1 MTRTDPGI
9 HVDARVE
16 RFLVR
21 NGRDASPRRPH
32 WSSSALWPDAS
43 ARRPYR
49 RNSLP
54 IWIVA
59 ALTLAI
65 LPRFAA
71 AEPLFTVDLF
81 VATDCPIANGY
92 APEIERL
99 HLAYREKGVAF
110 RLVFPDRDLAEDE
123 VRRHLADYGITAPF
137 VIDRDHAL
145 VKRAKATTTPEAVLF
160 DRTGG
165 ILYRGRIDNRY
176 SDLGD
181 RRGTVTELYLRDAL
195 DAVLSGKKP
204 PVPETVPIGCL
215 IES

>member
-1 MTRTDPGI
+1 MRRSLACLCLCLALAADPG
-9 HVDARVE
+9 
-16 RFLVR
+16 
-21 NGRDASPRRPH
+21 
-32 WSSSALWPDAS
+32 
-43 ARRPYR
+43 
-49 RNSLP
+49 
-54 IWIVA
+54 A
-59 ALTLAI
+59 AD
-65 LPRFAA
+65 PPAA
-71 AEPLFTVDLF
+71 AKSVASVDLF
-81 VATDCPIANGY
+81 VAPDCPIANAY
-92 APEIERL
+92 APEVERL

-110 RLVFPDRDLAEDE
+110 RLVFPDRDLAEDG

-181 RRGTVTELYLRDAL
+181 RRGTVTEFYLRDAL
-195 DAVLSGKKP
+195 DALLSGEKP
-204 PVPETVPIGCL
+204 PVTKTAPIGCI

>member
-1 MTRTDPGI
+1 MRQSVMTSTDPGSD
-9 HVDARVE
+9 VDGRVD
-16 RFLVR
+16 RFLLR
-21 NGRDASPRRPH
+21 NGRH
-32 WSSSALWPDAS
+32 AS
-43 ARRPYR
+43 ARRPYH
-49 RNSLP
+49 RNSLRM
-54 IWIVA
+54 WILI
-59 ALTLAI
+59 ALTLAT
-65 LPRFAA
+65 LPRFAEA
-71 AEPLFTVDLF
+71 AHLFTVDLF

-137 VIDRDHAL
+137 MIDRDHAL
-145 VKRAKATTTPEAVLF
+145 LKRAKATTTPEVVLF

-181 RRGTVTELYLRDAL
+181 RRGTVTEFYLRDAL

-204 PVPETVPIGCL
+204 PVTKTAPIGCI

>member
-1 MTRTDPGI
+1 MEFVSL
-9 HVDARVE
+9 VD
-16 RFLVR
+16 
-21 NGRDASPRRPH
+21 GRLGEAS
-32 WSSSALWPDAS
+32 
-43 ARRPYR
+43 YR

-54 IWIVA
+54 IWILI
-59 ALTLAI
+59 ALALAT
-65 LPRFAA
+65 LPRSRGGS
-71 AEPLFTVDLF
+71 LFTVDLF

-145 VKRAKATTTPEAVLF
+145 VNRAKATTTPEVVLF

-165 ILYRGRIDNRY
+165 ILYRAG
-176 SDLGD
+176 ST
-181 RRGTVTELYLRDAL
+181 TVTPTSATAAAR
-195 DAVLSGKKP
+195 
-204 PVPETVPIGCL
+204 
-215 IES
+215 